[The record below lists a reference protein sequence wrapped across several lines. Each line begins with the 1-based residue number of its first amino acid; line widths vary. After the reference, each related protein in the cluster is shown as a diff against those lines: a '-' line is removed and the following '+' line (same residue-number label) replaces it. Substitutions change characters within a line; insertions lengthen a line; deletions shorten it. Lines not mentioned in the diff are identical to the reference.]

1 MASKPPKSTPRAN
14 PPPLRQDE
22 QTLLRLLVAQAT
34 RRGDTLVKLAKAL
47 GVTYERLAQ
56 WRRQEADISRA
67 HRSVLEKAA
76 LYLGLPVVLVLTLAG
91 SMSLADFVWPSRE
104 SLSER
109 VARDLERMRQDPFLA
124 AFVPAALATAEPAV
138 QLLVAFLY
146 RELNGEGVQRA
157 SNYRWVVALNQAA
170 LGHAHGQQTL
180 EALQNEVT
188 TASPLF

>member
-1 MASKPPKSTPRAN
+1 MASKPPKSTTRTN

-34 RRGDTLVKLAKAL
+34 RRGDTLIKLAKAL

-76 LYLGLPVVLVLTLAG
+76 LYLELPVVLVLTLAG
-91 SMSLADFVWPSRE
+91 SMSLADFVWPGRQ
-104 SLSER
+104 SLSGR
-109 VARDLERMRQDPFLA
+109 VARDLERLRQDPFLA
-124 AFVPAALATAEPAV
+124 AFVPAALTTAEPAV

-146 RELNGEGVQRA
+146 RELDGEGVQRA
-157 SNYRWVVALNQAA
+157 SNYRWVTALHQAA
-170 LGHAHGQQTL
+170 LGHAHGRQTL
-180 EALQNEVT
+180 ELLQKEVT
-188 TASPLF
+188 AGGSLF